1 MEVQLVDSVIPGYP
15 QAAFRANAVGTFNV
29 LEACRACGVERMLF
43 ASSIGTY
50 ADGLTDDHLDDL
62 TLQRP
67 RLFYGAW
74 KLFGENMGVFYRNKY
89 GLDYRGLRYP
99 PIVGPG
105 VKSRGVTQYISWS
118 IEEASKGNNFTI
130 WVEPRTRAPIL

>member
-15 QAAFRANAVGTFNV
+15 QATFRANAVGTFNV
-29 LEACRACGVERMLF
+29 LEVCRACGVERMLF

-74 KLFGENMGVFYRNKY
+74 KLFGENK
-89 GLDYRGLRYP
+89 LRLP
-99 PIVGPG
+99 CNTLI
-105 VKSRGVTQYISWS
+105 
-118 IEEASKGNNFTI
+118 
-130 WVEPRTRAPIL
+130 